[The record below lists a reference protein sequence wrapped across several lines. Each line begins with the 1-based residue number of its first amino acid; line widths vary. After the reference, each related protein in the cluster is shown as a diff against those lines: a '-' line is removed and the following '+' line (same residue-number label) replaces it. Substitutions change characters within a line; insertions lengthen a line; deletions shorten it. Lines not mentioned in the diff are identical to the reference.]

1 VHAEATSKIA
11 ALQATLSEASD
22 ANVRS
27 NEMKVSLSILMLIM
41 LIGCA
46 HQPPRASVHYH
57 VWKLD
62 EAYEQ
67 PITDIKQWAAD
78 NFSDG
83 PNGEKDYWKPEMF
96 QLDIDHDTIPEVFV
110 TTPRLHG
117 NGGGPHLVFRKHTQ
131 GHVYIGQLGGRQH
144 TMRVLPL
151 GSDGLP
157 RIMTFW
163 KNGGGSGTASV
174 WKNDGKRFIRVS
186 SEVIRSG
193 DSGTEEGRKRFDE
206 LFGEKSIEQS
216 NAE

>member
-1 VHAEATSKIA
+1 
-11 ALQATLSEASD
+11 
-22 ANVRS
+22 
-27 NEMKVSLSILMLIM
+27 MLTM
-41 LIGCA
+41 LVGCV
-46 HQPPRASVHYH
+46 HQPPRAPAHYH

-62 EAYEQ
+62 ETYEQ
-67 PITDIKQWAAD
+67 PIADITQWAAD

-83 PNGEKDYWKPEMF
+83 PCGEKNYWNLEMF
-96 QLDIDHDTIPEVFV
+96 ELDLNHDEKPEVFV

-117 NGGGPHLVFRKHTQ
+117 TGGGPHLVFQKHTQ

-151 GSDGLP
+151 GTDGLP

-163 KNGGGSGTASV
+163 NNGGGSGTASV

-193 DSGTEEGRKRFDE
+193 DSGTEEGRKRFNE
-206 LFGEKSIEQS
+206 LFGKRGS
-216 NAE
+216 NKELKATR